1 MTETIQPPPRPQTLT
16 LFLTA
21 TPFGAQSASTV
32 LNLADAALDQG
43 YRVNLFLSAD
53 AVYCAADGQKA
64 AGLPQVGER
73 LDGLIGKGLRVDLC
87 GSCLQLRGLKGAQRV
102 EGPQPSSLKN
112 LFGMMAQSKAFLTF
126 GR

>member
-1 MTETIQPPPRPQTLT
+1 MTDESKPKTLT

-21 TPFGAQSASTV
+21 TPFGAQSATTT
-32 LNLADAALDQG
+32 LNLAEAALDKG
-43 YRVNLFLSAD
+43 YKVNLFLSAD
-53 AVYCAADGQKA
+53 AVYGSAAGQKA

-73 LDGLIGKGLRVDLC
+73 LPALIAKGLRVDLC
-87 GSCLQLRGLKGAQRV
+87 GSCLQLRGLRGDMRM

-112 LFGMMAQSKAFLTF
+112 LFTMVAESKAFVAL